1 MAMAVRR
8 QRVHQTGKSNRRRA
22 HKAPDIA
29 VLKKSPSVVSVSDEQ
44 SVAEWVRRVDIF
56 RPPTAVRTKLGGMYI
71 RESSQC
77 NSRAY
82 LPILSDVLSPSEE
95 SHKSL
100 LQPQWNTAQPQLG
113 VPIWSSE
120 SMQNKPY
127 ATDGESVSQDAG
139 PGNFVDN
146 CDMKPAGVPTDVW
159 SL

>member
-1 MAMAVRR
+1 MAVRR

-22 HKAPDIA
+22 HKAPDITA
-29 VLKKSPSVVSVSDEQ
+29 VLKKAPSVVSVSDEQ
-44 SVAEWVRRVDIF
+44 SVATWVRQVDIF
-56 RPPTAVRTKLGGMYI
+56 RPPTAVRTKLGGTYI

-82 LPILSDVLSPSEE
+82 LPILSDVLSPDDDST
-95 SHKSL
+95 KNL

-127 ATDGESVSQDAG
+127 ATDGENISEGVG
-139 PGNFVDN
+139 PANFMDN
-146 CDMKPAGVPTDVW
+146 SDMNPAGIPTDVW